1 MEGVVHRSVPVR
13 HLVQPL
19 LIWTCRFSFKLCTIW
34 SIFFVFRDW
43 CRETDSSAGNL
54 AIFTLAPG
62 NGRVLAGGGFLWNYR
77 MLRKSKSFR
86 QRGAGAVGSSR
97 YRRPGDD
104 VMLRRVCYHEDGA
117 GSMEMMSCAFRLQDD
132 IMLPRHIGDDVILYF
147 VTLFL
152 IFQIFVKIW
161 K

>member
-1 MEGVVHRSVPVR
+1 
-13 HLVQPL
+13 
-19 LIWTCRFSFKLCTIW
+19 
-34 SIFFVFRDW
+34 
-43 CRETDSSAGNL
+43 
-54 AIFTLAPG
+54 
-62 NGRVLAGGGFLWNYR
+62 
-77 MLRKSKSFR
+77 MLRKPTLFHYF
-86 QRGAGAVGSSR
+86 GAGAVGSSR

-152 IFQIFVKIW
+152 IFQIFVKLFKRENNLCFVLILIVIGNISF
-161 K
+161 

>member
-1 MEGVVHRSVPVR
+1 ML
-13 HLVQPL
+13 LVSQNIIQPL
-19 LIWTCRFSFKLCTIW
+19 LIWTCRFSFKLCQIRGF
-34 SIFFVFRDW
+34 FFVFRDW
-43 CRETDSSAGNL
+43 CRETVRSAGSQMISAL
-54 AIFTLAPG
+54 SHR
-62 NGRVLAGGGFLWNYR
+62 NGRVWPEMGSFGIFGPRENHIF
-77 MLRKSKSFR
+77 FR

-147 VTLFL
+147 VTVFL
-152 IFQIFVKIW
+152 IFQIFVKI
-161 K
+161 

>member
-1 MEGVVHRSVPVR
+1 
-13 HLVQPL
+13 
-19 LIWTCRFSFKLCTIW
+19 
-34 SIFFVFRDW
+34 
-43 CRETDSSAGNL
+43 
-54 AIFTLAPG
+54 
-62 NGRVLAGGGFLWNYR
+62 
-77 MLRKSKSFR
+77 MLRKPTLFHYF
-86 QRGAGAVGSSR
+86 GAGAVGSSR

-152 IFQIFVKIW
+152 IFQIFVKLF
-161 K
+161 KRENN

>member
-1 MEGVVHRSVPVR
+1 MRSHV
-13 HLVQPL
+13 LSDFEK
-19 LIWTCRFSFKLCTIW
+19 IKLPCHI
-34 SIFFVFRDW
+34 
-43 CRETDSSAGNL
+43 
-54 AIFTLAPG
+54 
-62 NGRVLAGGGFLWNYR
+62 
-77 MLRKSKSFR
+77 
-86 QRGAGAVGSSR
+86 GAGAVGSSR

-152 IFQIFVKIW
+152 IFQIFVKLF
-161 K
+161 KRENN